1 MIQTAPPPTSSPS
14 WLTVTFFSLL
24 FSVTSG
30 VVVAAVGYGKQEAAN
45 GALVQR
51 VADYKEANDQL
62 IANIDKWSKAYEAR
76 GELLTATKSRL
87 AELQNDRCKPLKRD
101 IDSIRNDINF
111 LENNSHSTQEI
122 ERTIRLMN
130 DYQQSLRACYGS
142 TGQQKPVRMDGSTE

>member
-1 MIQTAPPPTSSPS
+1 MTQTASLPTPSPS

-24 FSVTSG
+24 FSVISG

-45 GALVQR
+45 GTLVQR

-62 IANIDKWSKAYEAR
+62 AANIEKWRKAYDAQ
-76 GELLTATKSRL
+76 GELLTATRSRV
-87 AELQNDRCKPLKRD
+87 AELENDRCKPLKRD
-101 IDSIRNDINF
+101 IDSIRSDINF
-111 LENNSHSTQEI
+111 LENNNHSAQEI

-142 TGQQKPVRMDGSTE
+142 TGQR

>member
-1 MIQTAPPPTSSPS
+1 MTQTASLQTPSPS

-24 FSVTSG
+24 FSVISG
-30 VVVAAVGYGKQEAAN
+30 LVVAAVGYGKQEAAN
-45 GALVQR
+45 GTLVQR

-62 IANIDKWSKAYEAR
+62 AANIEKWRKAYDAQ
-76 GELLTATKSRL
+76 GDLLTATRSRV
-87 AELQNDRCKPLKRD
+87 AELENDRCKPLKRD

-111 LENNSHSTQEI
+111 LENNNHSAQEI

-142 TGQQKPVRMDGSTE
+142 TGQR